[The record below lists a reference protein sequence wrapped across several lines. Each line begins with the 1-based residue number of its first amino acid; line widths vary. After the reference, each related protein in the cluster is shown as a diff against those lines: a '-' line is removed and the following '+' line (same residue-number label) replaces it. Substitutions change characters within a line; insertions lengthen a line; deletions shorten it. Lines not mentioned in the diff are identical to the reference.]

1 MVAYPQGAPNIVDLK
16 KYIVIYRVFLGG
28 KDGSL
33 YEFGYKAEDGWF
45 SKKAT
50 KINHSTS
57 TLSFLV
63 PGFINAALTEEDPL
77 VQIDIDDSRHI
88 LYTRSEKGTIQV
100 FDLGSDGQQLTK
112 IAALSQATIGK
123 CFIEFIF

>member
-1 MVAYPQGAPNIVDLK
+1 MVAYSQGAPNIVDLK

-112 IAALSQATIGK
+112 IAALSQATIG
-123 CFIEFIF
+123 